1 MLKKLFWFLGFY
13 LLPIGLLLL
22 PLSSLL
28 INSVSSIIHTQLY
41 IPIAI
46 KLLIVFTPSILA
58 TLFNTYL
65 FVFKDTRNFN
75 IFTIN
80 AGRPKSI
87 SNEKWKAM
95 NPDIPSRYLTDKP
108 NIGTIGFSN
117 KTNKYITIPIIED
130 LKQGNANIV
139 GIFGGS
145 GAKKTT
151 TLLTSIVLASEQR
164 SNLNIPSMILWDIKP
179 DIHQRMPNVYK
190 NVNVVSFTDK
200 DNELYYGWDMYAGI
214 NEHSS
219 DDEIIRHM
227 RMLSSCLI
235 YNKDSVEHASYFY
248 DNARNILTAYLYGT
262 YKHLGLGF
270 IDAITK
276 LTSIDLQQNIEQL
289 TNIKDTKL
297 KSMLGIYLGK
307 EGESFDDISTTL
319 TTSLYVFTLDGVKYA
334 LRDNPKKAKPED
346 LLNGR
351 SIITKIPDA
360 QLNLLGPLM
369 AAQAE
374 MTLNYILSLE
384 DRVGKNE
391 KGIWIILDE
400 LQNLPMIPS
409 LIRAASLV
417 RSKSC
422 SLWYISQ
429 SVDALSQ
436 KYTDKGVNSLFENTS
451 QLIILSAMSELTL
464 KLVTN
469 NCGNYRCSMHSS
481 SISGRSAIGNISS
494 STSEQYR
501 PIMEYEDTRALR
513 QLNAFIALTSEGWF
527 RAQKFTIRDSKELLQ
542 RSDNYVE
549 ENEKILRKGV
559 NKNFI
564 RRY

>member
-1 MLKKLFWFLGFY
+1 MRKNLFWFLGLY

-22 PLSSLL
+22 PLCTFLVRAIS
-28 INSVSSIIHTQLY
+28 NIIHTKLY
-41 IPIAI
+41 ISALG
-46 KLLIVFTPSILA
+46 KLLIAFTPSILGM
-58 TLFNTYL
+58 LFNIYL
-65 FVFKDTRNFN
+65 FIFKDTRNFN

-80 AGRPKSI
+80 AGRPKNI

-95 NPDIPSRYLTDKP
+95 NPDIPSKYLSDKP
-108 NIGTIGFSN
+108 KIGTIGFSN

-164 SNLNIPSMILWDIKP
+164 KNSSIPSMILWDIKP
-179 DIHQRMPNVYK
+179 DIHQRIPNVYK

-227 RMLSSCLI
+227 RMLASCLI

-262 YKHLGLGF
+262 FKHLGLGF

-289 TNIKDTKL
+289 TNINDIKL

-319 TTSLYVFTLDGVKYA
+319 TTSLYVFSLDGVKYA
-334 LRDNPKKAKPED
+334 LRDNPRKAKPED

-369 AAQAE
+369 TAQAE
-374 MTLNYILSLE
+374 MTLNFILSLE

-422 SLWYISQ
+422 ALWYISQ

-436 KYTDKGVNSLFENTS
+436 KYSDKGVNSLFENTS
-451 QLIILSAMSELTL
+451 QLIVLSAISEGTL
-464 KLVTN
+464 RLVLN
-469 NCGNYRCSMHSS
+469 NCGNYRTTMHSS
-481 SISGRSAIGNISS
+481 SISGRSAIGNTSS

-527 RAQKFTIRDSKELLQ
+527 RAQKFTIRDNKELLQ
-542 RSDNYVE
+542 RSDKYVE
-549 ENEKILRKGV
+549 ENTTFLERKIL
-559 NKNFI
+559 
-564 RRY
+564 